1 MFAYDLVSLASIV
14 DLQGL
19 FDFAKVVDGE
29 EKVQIQALLQRAI
42 SSRRHPIQFFWKYL
56 FLLDYGLL
64 KRVPRLVF
72 LHHSLRARLTCVEL
86 I

>member
-14 DLQGL
+14 DLQG
-19 FDFAKVVDGE
+19 FCDFAKVVDGE

>member
-1 MFAYDLVSLASIV
+1 MLAYDLVSLASIV

-19 FDFAKVVDGE
+19 SDLAKVVDGE
-29 EKVQIQALLQRAI
+29 EKVQIQGFLQRAI
-42 SSRRHPIQFFWKYL
+42 CSRRHPIQFFWKYL